1 MRMSNKL
8 CDYLDVLL
16 EVRRT
21 HSMALTACIPME
33 NLVDIL
39 LNIDVDKRVF
49 LTRNGRGE
57 EDYEWTPVTKE
68 ALAKEGGTLAV
79 MAWKS
84 ILENKMLEEIVGMTR
99 EKKREMACEV
109 LSGFIRVV
117 DLF

>member
-1 MRMSNKL
+1 
-8 CDYLDVLL
+8 
-16 EVRRT
+16 
-21 HSMALTACIPME
+21 MALTACIPME

-39 LNIDVDKRVF
+39 LNIDVDKKVF

-84 ILENKMLEEIVGMTR
+84 IMENKMLEEIVGMTR